1 MAGQQTLTGSITRH
15 WRLCIG
21 GAVAFLGLAFGLAWV
36 SNGYSGGEGWAS
48 FLAFL
53 VLGGLLLWGG
63 WRALRSEALPTW
75 LAGLLVGAA
84 LLRLAAGVLWMV
96 VLPVAGHQSETERQ
110 GYVMADAYERDQ
122 AAWDLARSE
131 KPLSKAFEG
140 GYHKADQYGGLL
152 YLSAFLYRF
161 LGGMVHQPLQMVVLA
176 AAFSALAVGFTWAFA
191 RRAWGEQAARLAAWG
206 MALYP
211 EAVLLGS
218 SQMREAFT
226 LTFAM
231 AAFYG
236 LVCFHRHNTR
246 SGLAWMIAALALCLP
261 FSPPLAALLLVAL
274 ALTALAA
281 GDVIPAGA
289 RVYRYRFWLVLG
301 GLAILAAAGVW
312 LTQRQLAPQGV
323 HNLFELV
330 RWWIKETARFQ
341 AYLSERASGW
351 MQKVFASTPAGVHL
365 LLLLLYGIVQPFLP
379 AALVA
384 TSQAPAWRWIVLWRS
399 LGWTALLPLLLY
411 APVLAWRRGRRANL
425 APAVSLVVWL
435 GILVASLRGG
445 GDLWDNPRYRAT
457 FAGLQVA
464 LAAWA
469 WVEQRRQ
476 PDPWLRRSLVG
487 VGLVL
492 AWFLPWYLRRYTLF
506 AWPVDDLFKTLGLG
520 LASAVLYWI
529 WDWARENKSVSTSQ
543 K

>member
-1 MAGQQTLTGSITRH
+1 MAGLQTLTGVIARR
-15 WRLCIG
+15 WPVWLG
-21 GAVAFLGLAFGLAWV
+21 GAAVLFGMSCGLAWV
-36 SNGYSGGEGWAS
+36 SNGYSGWGGWIS

-63 WRALRSEALPTW
+63 WRALRSEAPPAW

-96 VLPVAGHQSETERQ
+96 VLPVAGHQSEIERQ

-122 AAWDLARSE
+122 AAWDLATSE

-140 GYHKADQYGGLL
+140 GYRKADQYGGML
-152 YLSAFLYRF
+152 YLSAALYRC
-161 LGGMVHQPLQMVVLA
+161 LGGPVHQPLQMVVLT
-176 AAFSALAVGFTWAFA
+176 AAFSALGVLLTWAFA
-191 RRAWGEQAARLAAWG
+191 RRAWGEGSARLAAWG
-206 MALYP
+206 LALYP

-236 LVCFHRHNTR
+236 LVCFHRRNTR
-246 SGLAWMIAALALCLP
+246 SGLAWMLAALGLCLP
-261 FSPPLAALLLVAL
+261 FSPPLAALLLGAL

-281 GDVIPAGA
+281 GDVIPAGGRA
-289 RVYRYRFWLVLG
+289 YRYRFWLALG
-301 GLAILAAAGVW
+301 GLAVLAAMGVW

-323 HNLFELV
+323 HNLFELAG
-330 RWWIKETARFQ
+330 WWIKETARFQ
-341 AYLSERASGW
+341 AHLSERASGW
-351 MQKVFASTPAGVHL
+351 MQKIFESTPLSVHL
-365 LLLLLYGIVQPFLP
+365 PLLLLYGIVQPFLP

-384 TSQAPAWRWIVLWRS
+384 SSQAPAWRWIVLWRS
-399 LGWTALLPLLLY
+399 LGWTALLPLLLF
-411 APVLAWRRGRRANL
+411 APLLAWRRGIRVNL
-425 APAVSLVVWL
+425 APVISLVVWL

-445 GDLWDNPRYRAT
+445 GDQWDNPRYRAT
-457 FAGLQVA
+457 FAGLQIA

-476 PDPWLRRSLVG
+476 PDPWLRRSLAG

-506 AWPVDDLFKTLGLG
+506 NWPVVDLFKTLTLG

-529 WDWARENKSVSTSQ
+529 WDWATEK
-543 K
+543 KEGI